1 MSIERKSF
9 QPQASQPIWNR
20 LSMIL
25 PSVYDNTMSFY
36 EALQAELDC
45 INDVQQHFNEL
56 VDWVNGRDTE
66 LTDYVNQQI
75 EDFTNANNA
84 FYQKI
89 DNLVQQFMSD
99 VNADIEQFKQDIRNE
114 FNAFTTE
121 ITNKF
126 DRFTQEI
133 TTKFD
138 ELSKQFADLKT
149 DYEQFKTDLTQ
160 AFEDFKNQIQQIID
174 NLNRDWETYK
184 GDLEKWKSDTF
195 NYLLGEF
202 DGLKAYILSKLPEIV
217 ESLLPEVL
225 RSITGVGLKYNEA
238 TKKIDV
244 NYGSGLAIDGEGKLI
259 VVGGGGDSGGGT
271 SGDTVVA
278 GDGINVTAQD
288 GSKVVSLKVGSAD
301 SIGGFKVGSGLEVTA
316 DGTLNVTGGGGTG
329 GDTIQAGEGI
339 EISGTALKTV
349 SVAKATASTLGGVK
363 TGDPLDTGLS
373 MDEDGTIRLH
383 GWTPIDVSAD
393 FTWFTENL
401 DRVNQLWTIDCDY
414 KPLNYSTRIYCKM
427 SETALSSLGVPQDVS
442 VVWNPDFS
450 WQYNTKPDV
459 RKSSVGAEQVGS
471 QNFSVTLNWAGNRQ
485 QPRNGSGKIVCTWT
499 GKENVASIDFKVVNA
514 NIVFDAETPILIDG
528 TPMRNGDTV
537 SFSTYASKIVS
548 FKLANGRILSN
559 MSEIWVGQS
568 GGLLTCLSSQTT
580 NNCARFTGDSQL
592 VLSPIDYRSGTVTLG
607 CNTYVLGN
615 ENGVNDK
622 NNPMIT
628 LNVEYTPQIWDGI
641 LITKNFETDVTGF
654 VFDQYT
660 VSVTMPNYTG
670 SRFKLTSSDGV
681 IVGINDLE
689 RPTQGTADN
698 GGTFR
703 LYPCRDGFV
712 TLTLTTNDYTS
723 SLDKKI
729 NVNVTRPDIPAHVK
743 ITTDANTVENTSIDI
758 ANPATVTP
766 QNLTKF
772 SKAQGTIN
780 LWLTSLPTYWQVIEG
795 AVVRVKGQNGKQFSG
810 DWGWQTTLNN
820 MNVTINMNDVSI
832 GDKIYITYDGG
843 QYVGAYTLEFAEV
856 VE

>member
-9 QPQASQPIWNR
+9 QPQASQPVWNR

-45 INDVQQHFNEL
+45 INDVQLHFNEL

-133 TTKFD
+133 TTKFE
-138 ELSKQFADLKT
+138 ELSNEFADLKT

-160 AFEDFKNQIQQIID
+160 AFENFKNQIQEMID

-184 GDLEKWKSDTF
+184 GDLEKWKTETF

-259 VVGGGGDSGGGT
+259 VVGGGGDSGGVT
-271 SGDTVVA
+271 AGDTVVA
-278 GDGINVTAQD
+278 GDGINVTPQD

-316 DGTLNVTGGGGTG
+316 DGTLNATGGGGTG
-329 GDTIQAGEGI
+329 GDTVQAGEGI
-339 EISGTALKTV
+339 EISGAGVKTV

-401 DRVNQLWTIDCDY
+401 EPVNQLWSLDCGY
-414 KPLNYSTRIYCKM
+414 KPHDYSPRIYCKM
-427 SETALSSLGVPQDVS
+427 SETALSSLGLPQDVS
-442 VVWNPDFS
+442 VVWNPDFN
-450 WQYNTKPDV
+450 WQYNTKPVVYKDT
-459 RKSSVGAEQVGS
+459 GHNEQVGS
-471 QNFSVTLNWAGNRQ
+471 QNIRIALDWRDWTYC
-485 QPRNGSGKIVCTWT
+485 RNGSGKIVCTWS

-537 SFSTYASKIVS
+537 SFSTYQSKNVS
-548 FKLANGRILSN
+548 FKLADGTIISDARK
-559 MSEIWVGQS
+559 IWHGQS
-568 GGLLTCLSSQTT
+568 GGLVGCFSTQTV
-580 NNCARFTGDSQL
+580 NNCAEFSGESQV

-607 CNTYVLGN
+607 CNTYELGN
-615 ENGVNDK
+615 ENGVNEK
-622 NNPMIT
+622 SNPLIT
-628 LNVEYTPQIWDGI
+628 LNVEYAPQIWDGI
-641 LITKNFETDVTGF
+641 LITKNFETDVTGY
-654 VFDQYT
+654 VFDNYT
-660 VSVTMPNYTG
+660 VSVTMPNYRG
-670 SRFKLTSSDGV
+670 RRFKLTTSDSG
-681 IVGINDLE
+681 IVGINNLE
-689 RPTQGTADN
+689 YPDDGTADN

-703 LYPCRDGFV
+703 LYPCRSGFV
-712 TLTLTTNDYTS
+712 TLTLTTDEYSS

-729 NVNVTRPDIPAHVK
+729 NVNVTESEIPAHVK
-743 ITTDANTVENTSIDI
+743 ITTDANTVENTGIDI
-758 ANPATVTP
+758 ANPATVTS
-766 QNLTKF
+766 QNLTRF
-772 SKAQGTIN
+772 SKAQGSIN
-780 LWLTSLPTYWQVIEG
+780 LWLTSFPLNDWEVING
-795 AVVRVKGQNGKQFSG
+795 ADVRVETQSGKKLSG
-810 DWGWQTTLNN
+810 DWYNRVTLNN
-820 MNVTINMNDVSI
+820 MLVPINMNDLSI
-832 GDKIYITYDGG
+832 GEKISIKFTGSRFA
-843 QYVGAYTLEFAEV
+843 GAYTLEFAEV

>member
-9 QPQASQPIWNR
+9 QPQASQPVWNR

-45 INDVQQHFNEL
+45 INDVQLHFNEL

-133 TTKFD
+133 TTKFE
-138 ELSKQFADLKT
+138 ELSKEFADLKT

-160 AFEDFKNQIQQIID
+160 AFEDFKNQIQQIIN

-225 RSITGVGLKYNEA
+225 RSIAGVGLKYNEA

-259 VVGGGGDSGGGT
+259 VVGGGGDTGGGT
-271 SGDTVVA
+271 AGDTVVA
-278 GDGINVTAQD
+278 GDGINVTAHD
-288 GSKVVSLKVGSAD
+288 GSKVVSLKIGSAD

-316 DGTLNVTGGGGTG
+316 DGRLNATGGGGTG

-339 EISGTALKTV
+339 EISGTDLKTV

-363 TGDPLDTGLS
+363 TGDPLNTGLS

-401 DRVNQLWTIDCDY
+401 DPVNQLWTIDCDY
-414 KPLNYSTRIYCKM
+414 KPNNYSTKIYCKM

-459 RKSSVGAEQVGS
+459 RKSSSGGEQVGS
-471 QNFSVTLNWAGNRQ
+471 QNFSVTLNWVGTT

-548 FKLANGRILSN
+548 FKLSNGRILSN

-568 GGLLTCLSSQTT
+568 NGLLSCLSTQTT
-580 NNCARFTGDSQL
+580 NNCGRFTGNPQV

-607 CNTYVLGN
+607 CNTYALGN

-622 NNPMIT
+622 DIPLIT
-628 LNVEYTPQIWDGI
+628 LNVEYAPQIWDGI
-641 LITKNFETDVTGF
+641 LITKNFETDVTGY

-670 SRFKLTSSDGV
+670 SGFKLTTSDTG
-681 IVGINDLE
+681 IVGINDLD
-689 RPTQGTADN
+689 RPTQGTTDN

-703 LYPCRDGFV
+703 LYPCRDGFAS
-712 TLTLTTNDYTS
+712 LTLTTDGYTS

-729 NVNVTRPDIPAHVK
+729 NVNVTEPDIPAHVK

-772 SKAQGTIN
+772 SKSQGTIN
-780 LWLTSLPTYWQVIEG
+780 LWLTSLPTDGRIIPGEE
-795 AVVRVKGQNGKQFSG
+795 VRLYSQNNTRIFDDGG
-810 DWGWQTTLNN
+810 YLRELNN
-820 MNVTINMNDVSI
+820 TNVSINMENLTV
-832 GDKIYITYDGG
+832 GEKINISFTGS
-843 QYVGAYTLEFAEV
+843 QYVGAYTLDFAEV

>member
-9 QPQASQPIWNR
+9 QPQASQPVWNR

-114 FNAFTTE
+114 FNAFKTE

-126 DRFTQEI
+126 DSFTQEI
-133 TTKFD
+133 TTKFE
-138 ELSKQFADLKT
+138 ELSNEFADLKT

-160 AFEDFKNQIQQIID
+160 AFEDFKNQIQEIIN

-184 GDLEKWKSDTF
+184 DDLEKWKTETF

-225 RSITGVGLKYNEA
+225 RSIAGVGLKYNEA

-259 VVGGGGDSGGGT
+259 VVGGGGDSGGGA

-278 GDGINVTAQD
+278 GDGISVTAQD

-316 DGTLNVTGGGGTG
+316 DGVLNATGGGGGTG
-329 GDTIQAGEGI
+329 GDTVQAGEGI
-339 EISGTALKTV
+339 EITGEGVKTV

-401 DRVNQLWTIDCDY
+401 EPVNQLWTIDCGY
-414 KPLNYSTRIYCKM
+414 KPHVFSTRIYCKM
-427 SETALSSLGVPQDVS
+427 SETALSSLGLPQDVS
-442 VVWNPDFS
+442 VVWNPDFD
-450 WQYNTKPDV
+450 WQYNTRPDV
-459 RKSSVGAEQVGS
+459 RKDSQGLVGS
-471 QNFSVTLNWAGNRQ
+471 QNFRVTLDWRQ
-485 QPRNGSGKIVCTWT
+485 VECRNGTGKIVCTWT

-537 SFSTYASKIVS
+537 SFSTYQSKNVS
-548 FKLANGRILSN
+548 FKLADGTIISDTSKIWAGNVDGILS
-559 MSEIWVGQS
+559 
-568 GGLLTCLSSQTT
+568 CFSSQST
-580 NNCARFTGDSQL
+580 NNCGNFSGLSQI

-607 CNTYVLGN
+607 CNTYALGN
-615 ENGVNDK
+615 KNGINDK
-622 NNPMIT
+622 ENPLVT
-628 LNVEYTPQIWDGI
+628 LNVDYAPQIWDGI
-641 LITKNFETDVTGF
+641 LITKNFETDVTGY
-654 VFDQYT
+654 VFDHYT
-660 VSVTMPNYTG
+660 VSVTLPNYRG
-670 SRFKLTSSDGV
+670 SRFKLISSDSGV
-681 IVGINDLE
+681 VGINNLDY
-689 RPTQGTADN
+689 PDQGTVDN

-712 TLTLTTNDYTS
+712 TLTLTTDEYTS

-729 NVNVTRPDIPAHVK
+729 NVNVTTPEIPPHFK

-766 QNLTKF
+766 ESLTKF
-772 SKAQGTIN
+772 SKAQGSIN
-780 LWLTSLPTYWQVIEG
+780 LWITASPLNDRVLPNIAKFYLRKQDDSEVAYINWTSP
-795 AVVRVKGQNGKQFSG
+795 
-810 DWGWQTTLNN
+810 LNN
-820 MNVTINMNDVSI
+820 INVNLNMNNFSV
-832 GDKIYITYDGG
+832 GDKIKAVFDGSS
-843 QYVGAYTLEFAEV
+843 YVGAYTLEFAEV

>member
-9 QPQASQPIWNR
+9 QPQASQPVWNR

-45 INDVQQHFNEL
+45 INDVQLHFNEL

-89 DNLVQQFMSD
+89 DNLVQQFMSN

-133 TTKFD
+133 TTKFE
-138 ELSKQFADLKT
+138 ELSKKFADLKT

-160 AFEDFKNQIQQIID
+160 AFENFKNQIQEIIN

-184 GDLEKWKSDTF
+184 GDLERWKLETF

-202 DGLKAYILSKLPEIV
+202 DGLKAYILSKLPETV

-225 RSITGVGLKYNEA
+225 RSIAGVGLKYNEA

-259 VVGGGGDSGGGT
+259 VVGGGGDSGGVT
-271 SGDTVVA
+271 AGDTVVA

-301 SIGGFKVGSGLEVTA
+301 SIGGFKVGSGLEVTP
-316 DGTLNVTGGGGTG
+316 DGTLNATGGGGTG
-329 GDTIQAGEGI
+329 GDVIQAGEGI

-401 DRVNQLWTIDCDY
+401 EPVNQLWTIDCGY
-414 KPLNYSTRIYCKM
+414 KPRGYSSKIYCKM
-427 SETALSSLGVPQDVS
+427 SETALSSLGLPQDVS
-442 VVWNPDFS
+442 VVWNPDFD
-450 WQYNTKPDV
+450 WQYNSRPNVEKYTQ
-459 RKSSVGAEQVGS
+459 ELVGS
-471 QNFSVTLNWAGNRQ
+471 QNFRIRVYWDGQ
-485 QPRNGSGKIVCTWT
+485 QHCRNGSGKIVCTWT

-537 SFSTYASKIVS
+537 TFSTYQSKNVG
-548 FKLANGRILSN
+548 FKLADGTIISD
-559 MSEIWVGQS
+559 MSKICAGNVS
-568 GGLLTCLSSQTT
+568 GLLSCFSTQTT
-580 NNCARFTGDSQL
+580 NNCGNFSGLSQI

-607 CNTYVLGN
+607 CNTYALGN

-622 NNPMIT
+622 GNPLIT
-628 LNVEYTPQIWDGI
+628 LNVEYAPQIWDGI
-641 LITKNFETDVTGF
+641 LITKNFETDVTGY

-660 VSVTMPNYTG
+660 VSVTMPNYRG
-670 SRFKLTSSDGV
+670 SRFKLTTSDSA
-681 IVGINDLE
+681 IVGVGETGSGVRAI
-689 RPTQGTADN
+689 DN
-698 GGTFR
+698 GGTLN

-712 TLTLTTNDYTS
+712 TLTLTTDEYTS

-729 NVNVTRPDIPAHVK
+729 NVNVTEPEIPPHVK
-743 ITTDANTVENTSIDI
+743 ITTDANTVENTGIDI

-766 QNLTKF
+766 QNLTRL
-772 SKAQGTIN
+772 SKAQGEIN
-780 LWLTSLPTYWQVIEG
+780 LWVSGYPTG
-795 AVVRVKGQNGKQFSG
+795 AQIFRDGTVNIYKNQERIYEQWGRDMYDPRVQYLNMSTFS
-810 DWGWQTTLNN
+810 
-820 MNVTINMNDVSI
+820 V
-832 GDKIYITYDGG
+832 GDKLSVEYTGNMFI
-843 QYVGAYTLEFAEV
+843 GAYKFEFAEV

>member
-126 DRFTQEI
+126 DSFTQEI
-133 TTKFD
+133 TTKFE
-138 ELSKQFADLKT
+138 ELSKEFADLKT

-160 AFEDFKNQIQQIID
+160 AFEDFKNQIQEIIN

-184 GDLEKWKSDTF
+184 DDLERWKLETF

-217 ESLLPEVL
+217 ESLLPDVL
-225 RSITGVGLKYNEA
+225 RSIAGVGLKYNEA

-259 VVGGGGDSGGGT
+259 VVGGGGGTGGGT
-271 SGDTVVA
+271 AGDTVVA

-316 DGTLNVTGGGGTG
+316 DGTLNATGGGGTG

-373 MDEDGTIRLH
+373 MDADGTIRLH

-401 DRVNQLWTIDCDY
+401 EPVNQLWTLDCGY
-414 KPLNYSTRIYCKM
+414 KPRDYSPRIYCKM
-427 SETALSSLGVPQDVS
+427 SETALSSLGLPQDVS
-442 VVWNPDFS
+442 VVWNPDFD
-450 WQYNTKPDV
+450 WQYNSRPVVNKDI
-459 RKSSVGAEQVGS
+459 GHNEQVGS
-471 QNFSVTLNWAGNRQ
+471 QNFRIILDWRDWTYC
-485 QPRNGSGKIVCTWT
+485 RNGSGKIVCTWS

-537 SFSTYASKIVS
+537 SFSTYQSKNVS
-548 FKLANGRILSN
+548 FKLADGTIISDMSKIWQGNVNGIVS
-559 MSEIWVGQS
+559 
-568 GGLLTCLSSQTT
+568 CFSSQTT
-580 NNCARFTGDSQL
+580 NNCGNFSGLSQI

-607 CNTYVLGN
+607 CNTYALGN
-615 ENGVNDK
+615 KNGVNDK
-622 NNPMIT
+622 ANPLIT
-628 LNVEYTPQIWDGI
+628 LNVEYAPQIWDGI
-641 LITKNFETDVTGF
+641 LITKNFETDVTGY

-660 VSVTMPNYTG
+660 ISVTMPNYRG
-670 SRFKLTSSDGV
+670 SRFKLTTSDGGV
-681 IVGINDLE
+681 VGINNLE
-689 RPTQGTADN
+689 FPDQGTAAN
-698 GGTFR
+698 GETFR

-712 TLTLTTNDYTS
+712 TLTLTTDEYSS

-729 NVNVTRPDIPAHVK
+729 NVNVTEPEIPPHVK

-766 QNLTKF
+766 QNLTRF
-772 SKAQGTIN
+772 SKAQGRIN
-780 LWLTSLPTYWQVIEG
+780 LWLTSLPTYWEVIDG
-795 AVVRVKGQNGKQFSG
+795 VAVEVVGQNGKRFNG
-810 DWGWQTTLNN
+810 DWYSRTTLHNTL
-820 MNVTINMNDVSI
+820 VTINMNDVSI
-832 GDKIYITYDGG
+832 GDKISIKFGG
-843 QYVGAYTLEFAEV
+843 SNYVGAYTLEFAEV

>member
-99 VNADIEQFKQDIRNE
+99 VNADVEQFKQDIRNE

-126 DRFTQEI
+126 DSFTQEI
-133 TTKFD
+133 TTKFE
-138 ELSKQFADLKT
+138 ELSKEFADLKT

-160 AFEDFKNQIQQIID
+160 AFEDFKNRIQQIID

-184 GDLEKWKSDTF
+184 NDLEKWKSDTF

-202 DGLKAYILSKLPEIV
+202 DGLKAYILSNLPEIV

-225 RSITGVGLKYNEA
+225 RSIAGVGLKYNEA

-259 VVGGGGDSGGGT
+259 VVGGGGGGGT
-271 SGDTVVA
+271 AGDTVVA

-288 GSKVVSLKVGSAD
+288 DSKIVSLKIGSAD
-301 SIGGFKVGSGLEVTA
+301 SIGGFKVGSGLEVTE
-316 DGTLNVTGGGGTG
+316 DGTLNVTAGGGTG

-339 EISGTALKTV
+339 EISGMDLKTV

-393 FTWFTENL
+393 FTWFNGNL
-401 DRVNQLWTIDCDY
+401 EPVNQLWTIDCDY
-414 KPLNYSTRIYCKM
+414 KPANYSTKIYCKM
-427 SETALSSLGVPQDVS
+427 SETAVSSLGLPQDVS

-459 RKSSVGAEQVGS
+459 RKNSSGVAQVGS
-471 QNFSVTLNWAGNRQ
+471 QNFSVTLSWGDN
-485 QPRNGSGKIVCTWT
+485 QPYCRNGSGKIVCTWT

-537 SFSTYASKIVS
+537 TFSTYNSKIVS
-548 FKLANGRILSN
+548 FKLGNGRILSN
-559 MSEIWVGQS
+559 VGEIWVAQS
-568 GGLLTCLSSQTT
+568 GGLLSCLSSQTT
-580 NNCARFTGDSQL
+580 NNCGKFTGYSQL

-607 CNTYVLGN
+607 CNTYALGN

-622 NNPMIT
+622 GNPLIT
-628 LNVEYTPQIWDGI
+628 LNVEYAPQIWDGI
-641 LITKNFETDVTGF
+641 LITKNFETDVTGY

-670 SRFKLTSSDGV
+670 SRFRLTSSDGG
-681 IVGINDLE
+681 IVAINNLE

-712 TLTLTTNDYTS
+712 TLTLTTDSYTS

-729 NVNVTRPDIPAHVK
+729 NVNVTEPDIPAHVK

-772 SKAQGTIN
+772 SKAQGSIN
-780 LWLTSLPTYWQVIEG
+780 LWLTAYPLNRDVMPNELNFWLRKQDDSEVAYIEWTSPLDNIL
-795 AVVRVKGQNGKQFSG
+795 VN
-810 DWGWQTTLNN
+810 LN
-820 MNVTINMNDVSI
+820 MNNFSV
-832 GDKIYITYDGG
+832 GDKIKAVFNGSR
-843 QYVGAYTLEFAEV
+843 YVGAYTLDFAEV

>member
-9 QPQASQPIWNR
+9 QPQASQPVWNR

-45 INDVQQHFNEL
+45 INDVQLHFNEL

-133 TTKFD
+133 TTKFE
-138 ELSKQFADLKT
+138 ELSNEFADLKT
-149 DYEQFKTDLTQ
+149 DYEQFKSDLTQ
-160 AFEDFKNQIQQIID
+160 AFEDFKNQIQEMID

-184 GDLEKWKSDTF
+184 DDLERWKTETF

-202 DGLKAYILSKLPEIV
+202 DGLKAYILSKLPETV

-225 RSITGVGLKYNEA
+225 RSIAGVGLKYNEA

-259 VVGGGGDSGGGT
+259 VVGGGGGSGT
-271 SGDTVVA
+271 AGDTVVA
-278 GDGINVTAQD
+278 GDGINVTPQD

-316 DGTLNVTGGGGTG
+316 DGTLNATGGGGTG
-329 GDTIQAGEGI
+329 GDTVQAGEGI
-339 EISGTALKTV
+339 EISGAGVKTV

-401 DRVNQLWTIDCDY
+401 EPVNQLWTIDCGY
-414 KPLNYSTRIYCKM
+414 KPYYYSTRIYCKM
-427 SETALSSLGVPQDVS
+427 SETALSSLGLPQDVS
-442 VVWNPDFS
+442 VVWNPDFD
-450 WQYNTKPDV
+450 WQYNTRPDV
-459 RKSSVGAEQVGS
+459 TKDSQGLVGS
-471 QNFSVTLNWAGNRQ
+471 QNFRITLDWGRDGC
-485 QPRNGSGKIVCTWT
+485 RNGSGKIVCTWT

-537 SFSTYASKIVS
+537 SFSTYQSKNVS
-548 FKLANGRILSN
+548 FKLADGTIISD
-559 MSEIWVGQS
+559 MSKIWHGQS
-568 GGLLTCLSSQTT
+568 GGLLSCFSSQTV
-580 NNCARFTGDSQL
+580 NNCAEFSGESQV
-592 VLSPIDYRSGTVTLG
+592 VLSPIDYRSGSVTLG
-607 CNTYVLGN
+607 CNTYALGN
-615 ENGVNDK
+615 KNGINDK
-622 NNPMIT
+622 ANPLVT
-628 LNVEYTPQIWDGI
+628 LNVEYAPQIWDGI
-641 LITKNFETDVTGF
+641 LITKNFETDVTGY

-660 VSVTMPNYTG
+660 VSVTMPNYRG
-670 SRFKLTSSDGV
+670 SRFKLTTSDSGV
-681 IVGINDLE
+681 VGINNLE
-689 RPTQGTADN
+689 SPSQGTADN
-698 GGTFR
+698 GGTFS

-712 TLTLTTNDYTS
+712 TLTLTTDEYSS

-729 NVNVTRPDIPAHVK
+729 SVNVTEPEIPPHFK
-743 ITTDANTVENTSIDI
+743 ITTDANTVANTSIDI

-766 QNLTKF
+766 ESLTKL
-772 SKAQGTIN
+772 SKAQGSIN
-780 LWLTSLPTYWQVIEG
+780 LWLTSYPMNYRVLPNVLAFYLRKQDDSEVAYIEWT
-795 AVVRVKGQNGKQFSG
+795 SP
-810 DWGWQTTLNN
+810 LNN
-820 MNVTINMNDVSI
+820 IVVNLNMNNFSV
-832 GDKIYITYDGG
+832 GDKIKAVFYGSSF
-843 QYVGAYTLEFAEV
+843 VGAYTLEFAEV